1 MKLKDKIIKLLKG
14 AKEASIALA
23 NIDAKEKDAVLSKMS
38 LVLLKNTKYLLSENA
53 KDVSTARDSAKA
65 FSESSKNKRQPAFLL
80 DKFKN
85 HDIEVIV
92 DRITIHDDKLKNI
105 YLIENLKPE
114 NFKKIFL
121 YAGGEIGYE
130 IVAEV
135 NNGKL
140 LKMEAYAESGYS
152 DLFLVEN
159 DSIIYKSRTHFSY

>member
-1 MKLKDKIIKLLKG
+1 MKLILFWILGFACGIAAMILTRNSHPPLVEVTIK
-14 AKEASIALA
+14 
-23 NIDAKEKDAVLSKMS
+23 N
-38 LVLLKNTKYLLSENA
+38 
-53 KDVSTARDSAKA
+53 
-65 FSESSKNKRQPAFLL
+65 ESSF
-80 DKFKN
+80 
-85 HDIEVIV
+85 IV